1 MNLHRAGW
9 RVESRLVRAER
20 RLYWRQRR
28 NPRQRGGDAQVFSRE
43 DLLLGLCALGVLCL
57 SGIALVLVVVL
68 ANGIAL
74 LQGGHP

>member
-1 MNLHRAGW
+1 M
-9 RVESRLVRAER
+9 
-20 RLYWRQRR
+20 
-28 NPRQRGGDAQVFSRE
+28 FSRE